1 MWQQSVIIIQT
12 SNLTTMGKQ
21 MDIFLAVLFFAFST
35 TITPGPNNVMI
46 MSSGV
51 NYGVKASLPHWLGI
65 CLGFPLMVLLIG
77 LGFGVVFERYP
88 HLHQLIKVLGAAY
101 LIWLAWKIAVA
112 EPKAI
117 EQGKSKPFTF
127 WQAVLFQWVNG
138 KAWVM
143 ASGAVAAFTTVGGVY
158 WLEVV
163 SITSAFLLVAFP
175 CVGLWLVFGAGLR
188 RFLTDA
194 LYQRIFNISMA
205 LVLVLSIVPVLM
217 DIWQYYFMPA
227 SAM

>member
-1 MWQQSVIIIQT
+1 
-12 SNLTTMGKQ
+12 
-21 MDIFLAVLFFAFST
+21 
-35 TITPGPNNVMI
+35 
-46 MSSGV
+46 
-51 NYGVKASLPHWLGI
+51 
-65 CLGFPLMVLLIG
+65 MVLLIG

-127 WQAVLFQWVNG
+127 SQAVLFQWVNG

-163 SITSAFLLVAFP
+163 SITGAFLLVAFP